1 MKIIQCHSALPNHSP
16 LVSKQGPHQTHI
28 GIIHEDSQ
36 HFDDVSME
44 NDAMEKKT
52 KLRFGISQPGLMT
65 VGYPLVS
72 SLLPKHQKTFK
83 TSKIMECLIDQPEK
97 NLKEISSN

>member
-44 NDAMEKKT
+44 NDATEKKQNSVSV
-52 KLRFGISQPGLMT
+52 FPSQ
-65 VGYPLVS
+65 V
-72 SLLPKHQKTFK
+72 
-83 TSKIMECLIDQPEK
+83 
-97 NLKEISSN
+97 